1 MDTVGKSFGRSLS
14 AGRAVSRGPNGSMK
28 KFLYRFLWVA
38 GLVLSTQ
45 LVNAQRV
52 AFKSNLID
60 WATLSPN
67 LALEMRLNGKLTL
80 DVSATAN
87 PFPFTIADV
96 KATHARLQPELRY
109 WFNRPMARHF
119 VGLSFLGGIYNVAW
133 KKHFYEGDMWGAGL
147 SYGYAFVLSRHWNVE
162 ATLGVGMARIRAFD
176 YREGEEK
183 PATPNLLKWSPV
195 PIRLGLSF
203 SYIFK

>member
-1 MDTVGKSFGRSLS
+1 MIDPIER
-14 AGRAVSRGPNGSMK
+14 MK
-28 KFLYRFLWVA
+28 KYWYKIVWIACAILC
-38 GLVLSTQ
+38 TQ
-45 LVNAQRV
+45 FVNAQRV
-52 AFKSNLID
+52 ALKSNVID

-67 LALEMRLNGKLTL
+67 LALEMRLNSRLTL
-80 DVSATAN
+80 DISATAN
-87 PFPFTIADV
+87 PFTFSVADV

-119 VGLSFLGGIYNVAW
+119 VGLSFLGGLYNMNIRQ
-133 KKHFYEGDMWGAGL
+133 HLYQGDIWGAGL
-147 SYGYAFVLSRHWNVE
+147 SYGYAFVLSRHWNFE
-162 ATLGVGMARIRAFD
+162 ATLGVGMARLRAFD

-183 PATPNLLKWSPV
+183 PATPNLRKWSPI

>member
-1 MDTVGKSFGRSLS
+1 
-14 AGRAVSRGPNGSMK
+14 MK

-45 LVNAQRV
+45 VVNAQRV
-52 AFKSNLID
+52 ALKSNLID

-80 DVSATAN
+80 DISATAN
-87 PFPFTIADV
+87 PFSFTIADV
-96 KATHARLQPELRY
+96 KSTHARLQPELRY

-119 VGLSFLGGIYNVAW
+119 VGLGFLGGMYNVEW

-162 ATLGVGMARIRAFD
+162 ATLGVGMARFRAFD
-176 YREGEEK
+176 YREGEVK
-183 PATPNLLKWSPV
+183 PDTPNLLKWSPV
-195 PIRLGLSF
+195 PVRLGLSF